1 MTAVVFY
8 FQVHQP
14 YRLNPYKPADVGTDK
29 PYFDDDVN
37 RQIVRRVAE
46 RCYLPMNAVIK
57 EQIEKTDGR
66 FRCSFSLSGTVVQQ
80 MRDWAPKALQSFV
93 DLAKTGAVEFLCE
106 TSHHSLAVDADPD
119 EFTEQV
125 TNHRRVIED
134 LFGSRPTTFRNTEL
148 WIDENVAKRVEDL
161 GFDVL
166 LGEGADRLLGWRS
179 PQLVYRPR
187 GCERLKLLLRS
198 YLFSDDI
205 AFRFSNKEWPH
216 HPLMADTFASWLH
229 AVPRQAQ
236 FLGLF
241 MDYETF
247 GEHQW
252 VDTGILEFMK
262 YLPGYI
268 LENER
273 FSFQTP
279 AEFAAATEPVA
290 HLDIP
295 DAVSWADEERSLA
308 AWLGN
313 EEQQEAHRAL
323 YALSADV
330 RKAAAAGRTE
340 LLEDWRKLTTS
351 DHVYY
356 MCKKAESDGEVH
368 EYFSPYEGPHEAFLR
383 FTSVV
388 DDLKSRLAGRRKK
401 RAARK
406 RAGKKRAAKQ
416 PAATK
421 PAATKPAATKP
432 AATKP
437 AATKPAATKPAA
449 TKPAATKPAS
459 TRSAAKSPTNKPASK
474 KSTGKKT
481 SVKKAA
487 RKRQARNQ
495 TVRKQRAAR
504 QARPRSPDS
513 RE

>member
-46 RCYLPMNAVIK
+46 RCYLPMNKILK

-66 FRCSFSLSGTVVQQ
+66 FRCSLSLSGTVIQQ
-80 MRDWAPKALQSFV
+80 MRDWAPKALESFQ
-93 DLAKTGAVEFLCE
+93 DLAKTGAVEYLCE
-106 TSHHSLAVDADPD
+106 TSHHSLAVDADPE

-125 TNHRRVIED
+125 TNHRAVIED

-148 WIDENVAKRVEDL
+148 WIDENVAKRVEDM

-216 HPLMADTFASWLH
+216 HPLFADTFASWLH

-252 VDTGILEFMK
+252 AETGILEFMEH
-262 YLPGYI
+262 LPGYI
-268 LENER
+268 LEDER

-279 AEFAAATEPVA
+279 AEFAKATDAVA
-290 HLDIP
+290 YLDIP
-295 DAVSWADEERSLA
+295 DAISWADEERSLA

-313 EEQQEAHRAL
+313 EEQQEAHQAL
-323 YALSADV
+323 YSLAADV

-340 LLEDWRKLTTS
+340 LLDDWRKLTTS

-383 FTSVV
+383 FTSAV
-388 DDLKSRLAGRRKK
+388 DDLKTRVAGRRKQ
-401 RAARK
+401 R
-406 RAGKKRAAKQ
+406 
-416 PAATK
+416 ATK
-421 PAATKPAATKP
+421 KAAAE
-432 AATKP
+432 
-437 AATKPAATKPAA
+437 
-449 TKPAATKPAS
+449 
-459 TRSAAKSPTNKPASK
+459 
-474 KSTGKKT
+474 KT

-487 RKRQARNQ
+487 RKRQARSQ
-495 TVRKQRAAR
+495 TVRKKRAER

-513 RE
+513 RD